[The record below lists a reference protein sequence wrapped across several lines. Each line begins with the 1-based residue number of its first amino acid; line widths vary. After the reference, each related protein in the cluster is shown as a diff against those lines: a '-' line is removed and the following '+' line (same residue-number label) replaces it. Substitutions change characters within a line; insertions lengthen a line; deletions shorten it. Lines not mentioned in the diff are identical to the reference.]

1 MKAATYTRYG
11 PPDVVEIADVEKPV
25 PNDDEVLIAI
35 RAASINAFDWRA
47 IGGTPFLVRM
57 MFGLRR
63 PKDTRLGVDVSGVV
77 EAVGKN
83 VTAFKPG
90 EAVLGN
96 CRGAFAEYRCAKE
109 SALQIK
115 PDNVTFEQAACLPL
129 AGFTAL
135 QGLRKG
141 GIRAGQN
148 VLING
153 AGAGVG
159 SLAVPIA
166 KALGA
171 HVTGV
176 TRARNAQMVRSIGA
190 DEVIDYTREDF
201 ARLGQRYDLILDCH
215 ATRPLLACRRV
226 LNPGGAYVMIGGPI
240 TSSIDPLLLAIKCP
254 VLSWFGS
261 RKFRLLMAKRSPEDL
276 ATLIGLAKD
285 GKLAPVIDRR
295 YRLSEIREAI
305 RHVME
310 GNIAGKVVITME
322 RSSAA

>member
-1 MKAATYTRYG
+1 M
-11 PPDVVEIADVEKPV
+11 
-25 PNDDEVLIAI
+25 
-35 RAASINAFDWRA
+35 
-47 IGGTPFLVRM
+47 
-57 MFGLRR
+57 
-63 PKDTRLGVDVSGVV
+63 
-77 EAVGKN
+77 
-83 VTAFKPG
+83 
-90 EAVLGN
+90 
-96 CRGAFAEYRCAKE
+96 
-109 SALQIK
+109 
-115 PDNVTFEQAACLPL
+115 TFEQAACLPL

-226 LNPGGAYVMIGGPI
+226 LNPGGVYVMIGGPI
-240 TSSIDPLLLAIKCP
+240 MSSIDPLLLAIKCP
-254 VLSWFGS
+254 RLVVVRKPEIPPVDGEEEPGGS
-261 RKFRLLMAKRSPEDL
+261 RDADRARERRKARAGDRQAVSTERNPRGDPACDGREHRRKGRHHNGTRQRRLARRLHPPFSRFRLRERAGVRAIGAQPSATINPE
-276 ATLIGLAKD
+276 
-285 GKLAPVIDRR
+285 
-295 YRLSEIREAI
+295 
-305 RHVME
+305 
-310 GNIAGKVVITME
+310 
-322 RSSAA
+322 SSC